1 MAYKILNDISASSH
15 KKTQKEKVEKKTKMQ
30 ELEEKYDN
38 INKELT
44 EIKKLLNDLISRSS
58 DDGK

>member
-1 MAYKILNDISASSH
+1 MSGSYKIINDFSIER
-15 KKTQKEKVEKKTKMQ
+15 KKPKEKTQQKTKMQ
-30 ELEEKYDN
+30 DLEEKYNN

-44 EIKKLLNDLISRSS
+44 EIKRLLNDLISRSS

>member
-1 MAYKILNDISASSH
+1 MAYTILNDFSVD
-15 KKTQKEKVEKKTKMQ
+15 KKQKQPEEKIVKKSKMQ

-44 EIKKLLNDLISRSS
+44 EIKKLLNDLISRSC